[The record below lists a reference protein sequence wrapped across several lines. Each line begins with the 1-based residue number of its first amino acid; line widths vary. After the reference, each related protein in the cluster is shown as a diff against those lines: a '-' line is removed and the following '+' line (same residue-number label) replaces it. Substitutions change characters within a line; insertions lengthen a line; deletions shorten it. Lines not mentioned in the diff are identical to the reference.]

1 MAVIFGR
8 VDKCDWEHEGLFA
21 NIVPIYIR
29 GLYTD
34 APEIVA
40 ANGCPGFLLDLCAW
54 LVINLPMPYDGF
66 WLAHIKPIKTQ

>member
-8 VDKCDWEHEGLFA
+8 VDKRDWEHKGLFA

-29 GLYTD
+29 GLHSHS
-34 APEIVA
+34 PEIVA
-40 ANGCPGFLLDLCAW
+40 ANGCPEFLLDLVTW

-66 WLAHIKPIKTQ
+66 MLAHVKPIKPQ